1 MAANTVTVWETALK
15 QVWSQDEMERQFV
28 QQDDLLKELEVKKSE
43 AQIGGELLTP
53 VYLGH
58 GGGYTAVGAEGS
70 SELNSPESEQI
81 NRAKWKEARHY
92 VTIEL
97 DTASV
102 KQSESSAKAV
112 ASSVNMEMSGKLE
125 YLRRQLTRQLFGEG
139 NALIAQCAKEESE
152 STTVKLL
159 KTGLGNHAIA
169 NGWLVKGQ
177 EVDIGTKAEQKVVV
191 GKSKIT
197 AVKESE
203 TEPTITI
210 SSKVKTAE
218 TNFVSIANARS
229 GETSNEAISLRQMTD
244 SESTLG
250 GIKPETV
257 PQWAGVTEKQS
268 SNPIS
273 RQMLTAFRRKL
284 RKKGNDPDWSITS
297 LEQIE
302 NIENILFPQIRYN
315 SPSELNTGDGT
326 NAKMGN
332 LSFTG
337 HLDCPKADLYMLRKE
352 HLSLLRDEKPQWM
365 PEKYEGGKVLRW
377 KQNTTFLTSALE
389 YFLQTITN
397 RRNALGRLSELA

>member
-1 MAANTVTVWETALK
+1 MAANTVTVWENALK

-28 QQDDLLKELEVKKSE
+28 QQDDLLKELEIKKPE
-43 AQIGGELLTP
+43 AEIGGELLTP
-53 VYLGH
+53 VYIGH
-58 GGGYTAVGAEGS
+58 GGVYTALGIEGS
-70 SELNSPESEQI
+70 SELNSPEPEQI
-81 NRAKWKEARHY
+81 NRAKWKNARHY
-92 VTIEL
+92 TTIEL

-102 KQSESSAKAV
+102 KQSEGNSKAV

-139 NALIAQCAKEESE
+139 SALIAQCAKEEAE

-177 EVDIGTKAEQKVVV
+177 EVDIGTKTEQKVVV

-210 SSKVKTAE
+210 SSKVKTKE
-218 TNFVSIANARS
+218 EHFVSIANARS
-229 GETSNEAISLRQMTD
+229 GETSNEANSLRQMTD
-244 SESTLG
+244 EISTLG
-250 GIKPETV
+250 GIKPETE
-257 PQWAGVTEKQS
+257 PKWAGFTEKQS
-268 SNPIS
+268 GAPVS
-273 RQMLTAFRRKL
+273 RAMVIGFRRKL
-284 RKKGNDPDWSITS
+284 RKKGTDPDWSITS

-302 NIENILFPQIRYN
+302 ALESVLFPQVRFN
-315 SPSELNTGDGT
+315 SPEQLNTGDGT
-326 NAKMGN
+326 NVKLGN
-332 LSFTG
+332 LSFQG
-337 HLDCPKADLYMLRKE
+337 HLDCPKSDLYMLRKE
-352 HLSLLRDEKPQWM
+352 HLSLLRDAKPEWM

-377 KQNTTFLTSALE
+377 RQNTTFLTSALE

-397 RRNALGRLSELA
+397 RRNALGRLTELA